1 MTPRGPR
8 QPPVGFVEV
17 PDFHVEIARQADA
30 SLRHRPVLVGG
41 DPNKRGKV
49 VAASPDLHERGIVS
63 GMSLGEALN
72 RAPDALWAPTD
83 MARAREAS
91 GQLRAAVRR
100 EVGAIEIVGLSG
112 FYLRAPEERNEA
124 LELAARLAERV
135 AERTGLPLR
144 IGFAPARFAAPLVA
158 EDAGREGARLIEEA
172 DFEDY
177 LLALPLER
185 LPGVGPKTAARLA
198 ELGATDVPGLRRLGI
213 DRLEVLLGNHG
224 RSLWLLASGEDPKPL
239 RVKQHPKSLSREE
252 SLAESSELAEAM
264 AAATALEGVLSRLT
278 EALEQSLRREG
289 LQAGRIAL
297 RLTTT
302 APERTETRSCSLADP
317 ASTAGDLIR
326 EARALLAR
334 LDWSGRTPRR
344 IGLVLGG
351 LEISGA
357 EHAQL
362 DLF

>member
-49 VAASPDLHERGIVS
+49 VAASADLHERGIVS
-63 GMSLGEALN
+63 GMSLGEALD
-72 RAPDALWAPTD
+72 RAPDALWARTD

-100 EVGAIEIVGLSG
+100 EVGAIEVVGLSG
-112 FYLRAPEERNEA
+112 FYLRAPAERSEA
-124 LELAARLAERV
+124 LELAARLEERV
-135 AERTGLPLR
+135 REHTGLPLR

-158 EDAGREGARLIEEA
+158 EDAGRQGARLIEEA

-177 LLALPLER
+177 LLAMPLER

-198 ELGATDVPGLRRLGI
+198 ELGATDVTGLRRLGI

-239 RVKQHPKSLSREE
+239 HVKQHPKTLSREE
-252 SLAESSELAEAM
+252 SLGEGADM
-264 AAATALEGVLSRLT
+264 PMGPTALEGSLSRLS

-297 RLTTT
+297 RLTTS
-302 APERTETRSCSLADP
+302 APERTETRSCSLAEP
-317 ASTAGDLIR
+317 ASTAFELIR
-326 EARALLAR
+326 EARVLLGR
-334 LDWSGRTPRR
+334 LDWSGRTPKRV
-344 IGLVLGG
+344 GLVLGG